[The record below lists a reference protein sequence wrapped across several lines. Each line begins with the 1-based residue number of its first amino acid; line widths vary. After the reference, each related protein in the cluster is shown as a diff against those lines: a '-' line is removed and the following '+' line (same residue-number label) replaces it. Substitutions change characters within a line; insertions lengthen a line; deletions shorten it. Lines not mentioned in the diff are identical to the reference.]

1 MLKNCLS
8 IWAIFRGGRSWF
20 RGGRT
25 PKIFRA
31 SRDNLFRASRDT
43 LFRASRDFLGGG
55 EPQNFFRASREI
67 FFRATRE
74 TNLGLR
80 PPLKN
85 LQEISP
91 PPRKNPDYALGR
103 RPNKFRASSDL
114 DRDLDTGSFHD
125 SQHIRNLNSCIDL
138 DQVFHGVL
146 IKDYSPTKMG
156 SRSRSRHVMNLDTII
171 YTGIWMQL
179 RIQWESG
186 YGQVI
191 INKNYLQSWIGT
203 CNVLFAL
210 IWIRVDLKYAN
221 FCYVISV

>member
-43 LFRASRDFLGGG
+43 HFRALRDFLGGGEADLGGG

-80 PPLKN
+80 PPLNQFRPPLKN

-91 PPRKNPDYALGR
+91 PPQEKILTTPLVKFYSNKWTRLGHIVHLEYYATKNR
-103 RPNKFRASSDL
+103 
-114 DRDLDTGSFHD
+114 
-125 SQHIRNLNSCIDL
+125 LNT
-138 DQVFHGVL
+138 FE
-146 IKDYSPTKMG
+146 
-156 SRSRSRHVMNLDTII
+156 N
-171 YTGIWMQL
+171 
-179 RIQWESG
+179 
-186 YGQVI
+186 
-191 INKNYLQSWIGT
+191 INN
-203 CNVLFAL
+203 
-210 IWIRVDLKYAN
+210 
-221 FCYVISV
+221 

>member
-1 MLKNCLS
+1 MPNIIILFAHLIIALNLRYRFIIYKNCIETLVAVYIRVFDEKTNLREGAKHIFGRNELWRGVLKNCLS

-43 LFRASRDFLGGG
+43 HFRALRDFLGGGEADLGGG

-91 PPRKNPDYALGR
+91 PPRKNPDYALASWTYNSKHMIISHNTDTKACHLLGR
-103 RPNKFRASSDL
+103 
-114 DRDLDTGSFHD
+114 
-125 SQHIRNLNSCIDL
+125 
-138 DQVFHGVL
+138 GVGAT
-146 IKDYSPTKMG
+146 PA
-156 SRSRSRHVMNLDTII
+156 
-171 YTGIWMQL
+171 
-179 RIQWESG
+179 
-186 YGQVI
+186 I
-191 INKNYLQSWIGT
+191 INEIYSAKWG
-203 CNVLFAL
+203 
-210 IWIRVDLKYAN
+210 
-221 FCYVISV
+221 

>member
-8 IWAIFRGGRSWF
+8 IWAIF

-43 LFRASRDFLGGG
+43 HFRALRDFLGGGEADLGGG

-91 PPRKNPDYALGR
+91 SPSKNP
-103 RPNKFRASSDL
+103 
-114 DRDLDTGSFHD
+114 
-125 SQHIRNLNSCIDL
+125 
-138 DQVFHGVL
+138 V
-146 IKDYSPTKMG
+146 
-156 SRSRSRHVMNLDTII
+156 
-171 YTGIWMQL
+171 
-179 RIQWESG
+179 
-186 YGQVI
+186 
-191 INKNYLQSWIGT
+191 
-203 CNVLFAL
+203 FAL
-210 IWIRVDLKYAN
+210 DH
-221 FCYVISV
+221 ISGSD

>member
-43 LFRASRDFLGGG
+43 HFRALRDFLGGGEADLGGG

-80 PPLKN
+80 PPLNQFRPPLKN

-91 PPRKNPDYALGR
+91 PPRKNPDYAL
-103 RPNKFRASSDL
+103 
-114 DRDLDTGSFHD
+114 
-125 SQHIRNLNSCIDL
+125 
-138 DQVFHGVL
+138 V
-146 IKDYSPTKMG
+146 
-156 SRSRSRHVMNLDTII
+156 
-171 YTGIWMQL
+171 
-179 RIQWESG
+179 
-186 YGQVI
+186 
-191 INKNYLQSWIGT
+191 
-203 CNVLFAL
+203 
-210 IWIRVDLKYAN
+210 
-221 FCYVISV
+221 